1 MKYLHLFEE
10 WARTKPNNSIR
21 KLITGEP
28 YSMVAGKRGISSGS
42 NPIGLEDD
50 SSHSKMTPEQ
60 FQQAIADAMRT
71 KSPLD
76 AFRSLKKIW
85 STNPHLKHNP
95 PSVGALGAV
104 IRSLTK
110 DELEISKNEADEWR
124 EIESHFRILHDHSSS
139 DEKKQKALDFFLA
152 RIGDK
157 SLILLDYLHDRPSEA
172 GKLLAFLPAEYH
184 SQLEDFYGMES
195 KEIRAVDLAA
205 EFGII

>member
-1 MKYLHLFEE
+1 MIYKGMKYLQLFEE
-10 WARTKPNNSIR
+10 WTRAEPNSR
-21 KLITGEP
+21 MT
-28 YSMVAGKRGISSGS
+28 SG
-42 NPIGLEDD
+42 
-50 SSHSKMTPEQ
+50 Q
-60 FQQAIADAMRT
+60 FQQAIDDAMRT
-71 KSPLD
+71 KSPFD

-104 IRSLTK
+104 LRSLTR
-110 DELEISKNEADEWR
+110 DELEILKNEADEWR

-139 DEKKQKALDFFLA
+139 YGENHKALDFFLA
-152 RIGDK
+152 RIEDK

-172 GKLLAFLPAEYH
+172 GKLLSFLPAEYH